1 MNGDTETGVTTF
13 FLKHEI
19 DTGDIIRQERITIGP
34 DENVG
39 SVHDRLMTLGAE
51 MTCKTVAEICEG
63 SLQTRP
69 QPEGDFIAAPKIFRP
84 DCEIDWNAGSR
95 RIHDHVRGLS
105 PYPAARTTLVSTDG
119 KQTEAKVFE
128 TKMLE
133 DGFGG
138 GVPGEIIPDKRRLL
152 VRTAD
157 GALEIMSLQ
166 PAGKK
171 RMDASA
177 FLLGYSP
184 ARCEKSVL

>member
-1 MNGDTETGVTTF
+1 MLRPMDVACVVN
-13 FLKHEI
+13 
-19 DTGDIIRQERITIGP
+19 
-34 DENVG
+34 
-39 SVHDRLMTLGAE
+39 
-51 MTCKTVAEICEG
+51 TVAIPGFMC
-63 SLQTRP
+63 LRYRRP
-69 QPEGDFIAAPKIFRP
+69 IP
-84 DCEIDWNAGSR
+84 
-95 RIHDHVRGLS
+95 V
-105 PYPAARTTLVSTDG
+105 
-119 KQTEAKVFE
+119 VFE